1 MYIYIYITYNTFTH
15 TNNGFVAHYFS
26 NVQIQNHELPTTNSK
41 KGGDENHAL
50 LLFLLRTPVRAKT
63 CLFPLSIKNRH
74 VSDSSLPLFI
84 FSSCAVRSGRY
95 VRDASGGVG
104 HLAAHGCFYPS
115 TWVFLSRGSTGR
127 SYTRARGELPNS
139 PTVQHVHGC
148 GETVCKYVYGPSVL
162 DRYAYYIYTYIF
174 IL

>member
-50 LLFLLRTPVRAKT
+50 LLFLLRTPVPAKT

-104 HLAAHGCFYPS
+104 HLAAHGCFYPVAALVAL
-115 TWVFLSRGSTGR
+115 TH
-127 SYTRARGELPNS
+127 EQEENC
-139 PTVQHVHGC
+139 PTVQQSNMCMGV
-148 GETVCKYVYGPSVL
+148 EKL
-162 DRYAYYIYTYIF
+162 YASMSMDHLFLIDMHIIYIHTYLSYS